1 MQCLPQQVTHYLAD
15 ATCSLPVHVHVVE
28 CSRQLEDGSY
38 QVVRT

>member
-38 QVVRT
+38 QVVRS